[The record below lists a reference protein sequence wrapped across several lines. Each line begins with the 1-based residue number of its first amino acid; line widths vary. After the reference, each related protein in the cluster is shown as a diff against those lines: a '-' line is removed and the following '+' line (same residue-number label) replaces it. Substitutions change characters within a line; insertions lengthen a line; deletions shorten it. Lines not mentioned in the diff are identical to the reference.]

1 MKLSKAVTASK
12 DGAGPPLPRA
22 FIGRVPEVGPRRFH
36 SLPAD
41 LEALW
46 THQGLLLVAVDE
58 ERRVVENDE
67 SL

>member
-1 MKLSKAVTASK
+1 MKQAKAVSASK

-22 FIGRVPEVGPRRFH
+22 SIERVPKVRPRRFH

-46 THQGLLLVAVDE
+46 THQGLLRVAVDE
-58 ERRVVENDE
+58 ERREV
-67 SL
+67 SSSSG